1 MLNLLWHIEWASK
14 CGRVECIQGMS
25 VGNGYWM
32 GLANSKG
39 DKYGH
44 TAHGVAQIALKDEHT
59 QRQKADAMAT
69 VNEHARYRRHILGG
83 ILPIGHYEQPKHT
96 QQQMDT
102 MGHSCHCGPWPL

>member
-1 MLNLLWHIEWASK
+1 MCLRVSPTGRWEQSDNAWNSNEVLNLLWHIVWVSK

-59 QRQKADAMAT
+59 QRQKAD
-69 VNEHARYRRHILGG
+69 
-83 ILPIGHYEQPKHT
+83 GHCE
-96 QQQMDT
+96 
-102 MGHSCHCGPWPL
+102 